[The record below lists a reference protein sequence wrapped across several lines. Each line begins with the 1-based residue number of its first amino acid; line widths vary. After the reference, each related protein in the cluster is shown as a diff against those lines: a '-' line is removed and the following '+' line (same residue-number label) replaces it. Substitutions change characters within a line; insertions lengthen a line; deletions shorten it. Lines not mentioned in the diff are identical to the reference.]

1 MTQSSATARISDI
14 IAHRS
19 ASLLSFGVSMPSTN
33 QINVNSG
40 DNLLLVGT
48 IKGAF
53 LFRSGGAREK
63 WEKAGPYFP
72 GRSIY
77 ALAHDGRNGRNRLWA
92 AVNSPYWGSF
102 LSSSNDFGLTW
113 SDPETYNIK
122 FPEGSDVSLKQ
133 IWQIAEGHPNE
144 PDTLYCGVEPAAL
157 FKSTDAG
164 ETWSLDRGLF
174 DHPHRT
180 QWMPGGGGLCLHT
193 ILPDPSNDKRL
204 FIAISTGGVY
214 RTDDGGQNWQPRN
227 VGVRAQFLPPDQ
239 QYPEWGQCVHKIV
252 SHPSNPQRMFLQN
265 HWGLYRSDNG
275 ADSWQDIANG
285 VPSDFGFAMEVDPH
299 DANTAYIIPLESD
312 EFRCTP
318 EGKLRVYRTRNA
330 GDSWEALENGLPQEH
345 ALETVLRDGL
355 SADSLQPTGLYF
367 GTRNGKLFGSKDGG
381 DSWTAIVES
390 LPAIV

>member
-1 MTQSSATARISDI
+1 
-14 IAHRS
+14 
-19 ASLLSFGVSMPSTN
+19 MPTTN
-33 QINVNSG
+33 QINVSSG

-48 IKGAF
+48 MKGAF
-53 LFRSGGAREK
+53 LFRSDGAREG

-92 AVNSPYWGSF
+92 AVNSPFWGSF

-174 DHPHRT
+174 DHPHRP

-193 ILPDPSNDKRL
+193 ILPDPSNPDRM

-214 RTDDGGQNWQPRN
+214 RTDDGGKNWQPRN
-227 VGVRAQFLPPDQ
+227 KGIRARFLPPDQ
-239 QYPEWGQCVHKIV
+239 QYPEWGQCVHKVV
-252 SHPSNPQRMFLQN
+252 SHPSNPNRMFLQH
-265 HWGLYRSDNG
+265 HWGIYRSDDAG
-275 ADSWQDIANG
+275 DSWNDIGNG
-285 VPSDFGFAMEVDPH
+285 VPSDFGFAMEIDPH
-299 DANTAYIIPLESD
+299 DPGTVYVIPIESD

-318 EGKLRVYRTRNA
+318 EAKLRVYRTKNA
-330 GDSWEALENGLPQEH
+330 GDSWEPLTEGLPQED
-345 ALETVLRDGL
+345 ALETILRDNL
-355 SADSLQPTGLYF
+355 KADANDPTGLYF
-367 GTRNGKLFGSKDGG
+367 GTRSGKLFGSQNGG
-381 DSWTAIVES
+381 DSWAMITEG
-390 LPAIV
+390 LPAITCVKTAKTN